1 MPTALIAEDEPL
13 LAAALQADLARLWP
27 ELQIVAT
34 VGDGLSAT
42 AQALALRPQLC
53 FLDIR
58 MPGASGLD
66 AAQALAEDWP
76 EGLPFPLL
84 VFVTAY
90 DQYALAAFDAQ
101 AVDYLVKPV
110 DSPRLAACVARLQA
124 RLAGRRAA
132 APGPAESG
140 HPASA
145 AAIRPAT
152 GEPGGLG
159 GPGGSGGSG
168 GPGQPG
174 HPGHPGVLDDP
185 QLQQTLAQLRALLGA
200 AGPLSAWTVTTTAPR
215 LEVIQA
221 GVGNT
226 VHLVP
231 VAEVLYF
238 EAADKYLRVV
248 TADREH
254 LIRLTLRELVPQLD
268 GQQFWQVH
276 RSLVVR
282 ASAITTAQ
290 RDESGK
296 VWLQLRNRPERL
308 TASRLY
314 AHLFKGM

>member
-13 LAAALQADLARLWP
+13 LAAGLAAELARHWP
-27 ELQIVAT
+27 ELQIVAQ
-34 VGDGLSAT
+34 VGDGLSAS
-42 AQALALRPQLC
+42 AQALALRPQVC

-58 MPGASGLD
+58 MPGATGLE

-76 EGLPFPLL
+76 EGRPFPLL

-110 DSPRLAACVARLQA
+110 DSTRLAACVARLQR
-124 RLAGRRAA
+124 RLADQTG
-132 APGPAESG
+132 APPEIDSPALV
-140 HPASA
+140 PAPS
-145 AAIRPAT
+145 I
-152 GEPGGLG
+152 
-159 GPGGSGGSG
+159 
-168 GPGQPG
+168 
-174 HPGHPGVLDDP
+174 DP
-185 QLQQTLAQLRALLGA
+185 LLQQTLAQLRALLTAGA
-200 AGPLSAWTVTTTAPR
+200 GTPAPLPPVPR
-215 LEVIQA
+215 LQVIQA
-221 GVGNT
+221 GVGNL

-248 TADREH
+248 TAEREH
-254 LIRLTLRELVPQLD
+254 LIRLSLRDLLPQLD
-268 GQQFWQVH
+268 GEQFWQVH

-282 ASAITTAQ
+282 ASAIATAQ

-296 VWLQLRNRPERL
+296 VFLQLRGRPERL

-314 AHLFKGM
+314 AHLFKGL